1 MNQYIYC
8 LEKSDIQKIKD
19 ALIRKG
25 VTGDD
30 LERALCSRLSDLDD
44 IIDVTLFKTA

>member
-1 MNQYIYC
+1 MNHFVYC
-8 LEKSDIQKIKD
+8 LEKSEIEKIND

-30 LERALCSRLSDLDD
+30 LDRALCSRLCDLED